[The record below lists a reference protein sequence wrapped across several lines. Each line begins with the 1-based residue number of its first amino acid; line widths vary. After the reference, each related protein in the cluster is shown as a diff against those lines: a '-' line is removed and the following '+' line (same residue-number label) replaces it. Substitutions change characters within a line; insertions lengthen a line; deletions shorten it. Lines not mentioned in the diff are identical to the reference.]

1 MNSDLEGWDWI
12 VLSFYFISLILVAV
26 WVTLKKNK
34 NTEDYFLAGR
44 NVGWFVIGASIF
56 ASNIGSEHVVGLAGT
71 GYESGAPMAHYEL
84 HAWIVLLLGWLFLPF
99 YIRSGAFT
107 MPEFLEK
114 RFDAGS
120 RWFLSVFSLIAYVLT
135 KVSVT
140 IYAGG
145 IVVSELLGIDFW
157 IGAIGVVVF
166 TGIYTIIGGMKAVI
180 YTETLQ
186 AIVLIIGSIIITYLG
201 LEAVG
206 GWDSLTEIVVRESPQ
221 HFNMWRPMNDPDFP
235 WTGLLFGGTIVG
247 VWYWCTD
254 QYIVQ
259 RTLAANNI
267 KIGRRGAIFG
277 AYLKLLPIFI
287 FLIPGIIAF
296 ALSVEDPVKY
306 SIIKADRAFP
316 MLVKELLPI
325 GLKGLVAGG
334 LMAALMSS
342 LASVFNSCSTIF
354 TIDIYKKLKP
364 KESEKKLLNIG
375 KFATVIIVLLGI
387 AWIPI
392 MDKIGGG
399 VMYQYLQNVQS
410 YIAPPVAAVFLLG
423 IIWKR
428 VNSKAAIT
436 TLLAGLFLLVVRLS
450 AEIYYNP
457 NTNILVNSI
466 ETVDNNKKYK
476 LSVTVEN
483 NGFHDIQWENQK
495 IWKEKAKQKSFLK
508 FVDDEGNNKST
519 NLAYLTN
526 YNLAETITIGNRV
539 YIEKNKKLKFDI
551 FYEAKNGFIDFKNF
565 HIDNK
570 KGFISDKNTKITYN
584 LKIKKPQTIANGF
597 LFEFARINFSHMA
610 ILMFI
615 FSILLC
621 ISVTLSTTEPEYS
634 KIVGLSF
641 GTLTKEQKVE
651 NKNSYEKIDLI
662 LSLILV
668 IIVIVILNYFT
679 G

>member
-1 MNSDLEGWDWI
+1 
-12 VLSFYFISLILVAV
+12 
-26 WVTLKKNK
+26 
-34 NTEDYFLAGR
+34 
-44 NVGWFVIGASIF
+44 
-56 ASNIGSEHVVGLAGT
+56 
-71 GYESGAPMAHYEL
+71 MAHYEL

-114 RFDAGS
+114 RFDSKS
-120 RWFLSVFSLIAYVLT
+120 RWFLSLFSLIAYVLT

-145 IVVSELLGIDFW
+145 IVVSELLGIPFW
-157 IGAIGVVVF
+157 YGAIGVVVF
-166 TGIYTIIGGMKAVI
+166 TGIYTVMGGMKAVI

-186 AIVLIIGSIIITYLG
+186 AVVLILGSIIITYLG
-201 LEAVG
+201 LQEVG
-206 GWDSLTEIVVRESPQ
+206 GWTELRNTVIAASPD
-221 HFNMWRPMNDPDFP
+221 HFNMWRPMSDPDFP

-296 ALSVEDPVKY
+296 ALSIQNPEVF
-306 SIIKADRAFP
+306 SIEKADRAFP
-316 MLVKELLPI
+316 MLVKTLLPV

-364 KESEKKLLNIG
+364 NESEKKLLNIG
-375 KFATVIIVLLGI
+375 KLATTVIVILGI
-387 AWIPI
+387 IWIPI
-392 MDKIGGG
+392 MEKIGGG

-410 YIAPPVAAVFLLG
+410 YIAPPVAAVFILG
-423 IIWKR
+423 IVWKR

-436 TLLAGLFLLVVRLS
+436 TLMAGLVLLIMRLS
-450 AEIYYNP
+450 SEIYFQP
-457 NTNILVNSI
+457 EISSNTI
-466 ETVDNNKKYK
+466 VDSYM
-476 LSVTVEN
+476 
-483 NGFHDIQWENQK
+483 F
-495 IWKEKAKQKSFLK
+495 
-508 FVDDEGNNKST
+508 
-519 NLAYLTN
+519 
-526 YNLAETITIGNRV
+526 
-539 YIEKNKKLKFDI
+539 I
-551 FYEAKNGFIDFKNF
+551 FA
-565 HIDNK
+565 
-570 KGFISDKNTKITYN
+570 T
-584 LKIKKPQTIANGF
+584 
-597 LFEFARINFSHMA
+597 INFSHMA

-621 ISVTLSTTEPEYS
+621 VGVTLSTTEPEYS

-641 GTLTKEQKVE
+641 GTLTKEQRLE
-651 NKNSYEKIDLI
+651 NKNSYETIDVI
-662 LSLILV
+662 LSVSLV
-668 IIVIVILNYFT
+668 IIVVAILSYFT

>member
-1 MNSDLEGWDWI
+1 MTTVLERLDWI
-12 VLSFYFISLILVAV
+12 VLGIYFLALILVAV
-26 WVTLKKNK
+26 WVVLQKNK

-71 GYESGAPMAHYEL
+71 GFESGTPMAHYEL

-114 RFDAGS
+114 RFDSKS
-120 RWFLSVFSLIAYVLT
+120 RWFLSLFSLIAYVLT

-145 IVVSELLGIDFW
+145 IVVSELLGIPFW
-157 IGAIGVVVF
+157 YGAIGVVVF
-166 TGIYTIIGGMKAVI
+166 TGIYTVIGGMKAVI

-186 AIVLIIGSIIITYLG
+186 AIILILGSIIITYLG
-201 LEAVG
+201 LQEVG
-206 GWDSLTEIVVRESPQ
+206 GWAELRNTVIAASPD
-221 HFNMWRPMNDPDFP
+221 HFNMWRPMSDPDFP

-254 QYIVQ
+254 KYIVQ

-296 ALSVEDPVKY
+296 ALSIQNPEVF
-306 SIIKADRAFP
+306 SIEKADRAFP
-316 MLVKELLPI
+316 MLVKTLLPV

-354 TIDIYKKLKP
+354 TIDIYKKLRP
-364 KESEKKLLNIG
+364 LESEKKLLNIG
-375 KFATVIIVLLGI
+375 KIATTVIVILGI
-387 AWIPI
+387 VWIPI
-392 MDKIGGG
+392 MEKIGGG

-410 YIAPPVAAVFLLG
+410 YIAPPVTAVFLLG

-428 VNSKAAIT
+428 VNAEAAIT
-436 TLLAGLFLLVVRLS
+436 TLLAGLILLIFRLGS
-450 AEIYYNP
+450 EIYYQP
-457 NTNILVNSI
+457 MIASGQV
-466 ETVDNNKKYK
+466 
-476 LSVTVEN
+476 
-483 NGFHDIQWENQK
+483 
-495 IWKEKAKQKSFLK
+495 
-508 FVDDEGNNKST
+508 
-519 NLAYLTN
+519 
-526 YNLAETITIGNRV
+526 
-539 YIEKNKKLKFDI
+539 
-551 FYEAKNGFIDFKNF
+551 
-565 HIDNK
+565 IDN
-570 KGFISDKNTKITYN
+570 FM
-584 LKIKKPQTIANGF
+584 
-597 LFEFARINFSHMA
+597 FAFATVNFSHMA

-615 FSILLC
+615 FSAVLC
-621 ISVTLSTTEPEYS
+621 ITVSILTSPPDYS
-634 KIVGLSF
+634 KISGLSY
-641 GTLTKEQKVE
+641 GTLTANHRKE
-651 NKNSYEKIDLI
+651 NSESYDTVDVI
-662 LSLILV
+662 LSIILI
-668 IIVIVILNYFT
+668 IIVVSILSYFT
-679 G
+679 S

>member
-1 MNSDLEGWDWI
+1 LTTVLEGLDWI
-12 VLSFYFISLILVAV
+12 VLGIYFLALILVAV
-26 WVTLKKNK
+26 WVALQKNK

-71 GYESGAPMAHYEL
+71 GFESGTPMAHYEL

-114 RFDAGS
+114 RFDAKS

-145 IVVSELLGIDFW
+145 IVVSELLGIPFW
-157 IGAIGVVVF
+157 YGAIGVVVF
-166 TGIYTIIGGMKAVI
+166 TGIYTVIGGLKAVI

-186 AIVLIIGSIIITYLG
+186 AIVLILGSIIITYLG
-201 LEAVG
+201 LQEVG
-206 GWDSLTEIVVRESPQ
+206 GWSELRSTVITASPD

-247 VWYWCTD
+247 IWYWCTD

-287 FLIPGIIAF
+287 FLIPGIIAY
-296 ALSVEDPVKY
+296 ALSIQNEGIFSIED
-306 SIIKADRAFP
+306 ADRAFP
-316 MLVKELLPI
+316 MLVKTLLPV

-364 KESEKKLLNIG
+364 NESEKKLLNVG
-375 KFATVIIVLLGI
+375 KLATTVIVILGI
-387 AWIPI
+387 IWIPI
-392 MDKIGGG
+392 MEKIGGG

-410 YIAPPVAAVFLLG
+410 YIAPPVAAVFILG
-423 IIWKR
+423 ILWKR

-436 TLLAGLFLLVVRLS
+436 TLMAGLVLLIMRLGS
-450 AEIYYNP
+450 EIYYQP
-457 NTNILVNSI
+457 EISSDI
-466 ETVDNNKKYK
+466 IVDSYM
-476 LSVTVEN
+476 
-483 NGFHDIQWENQK
+483 F
-495 IWKEKAKQKSFLK
+495 
-508 FVDDEGNNKST
+508 
-519 NLAYLTN
+519 
-526 YNLAETITIGNRV
+526 
-539 YIEKNKKLKFDI
+539 I
-551 FYEAKNGFIDFKNF
+551 FA
-565 HIDNK
+565 
-570 KGFISDKNTKITYN
+570 T
-584 LKIKKPQTIANGF
+584 
-597 LFEFARINFSHMA
+597 INFSHMA
-610 ILMFI
+610 ILMFT

-621 ISVTLSTTEPEYS
+621 VGVTLSTSEPEYS
-634 KIVGLSF
+634 KITGLSF
-641 GTLTKEQKVE
+641 GTLTKEQKLE
-651 NKNSYEKIDLI
+651 NKNSYEKIDVVLSIILVVIIIGI
-662 LSLILV
+662 LS
-668 IIVIVILNYFT
+668 YFT

>member
-1 MNSDLEGWDWI
+1 MTTVLEGLDWI
-12 VLSFYFISLILVAV
+12 VLGLYFIALIFVAV
-26 WVTLKKNK
+26 WVVLQKNK

-71 GYESGAPMAHYEL
+71 GFESGTPMAHYEL

-114 RFDAGS
+114 RFDSKS
-120 RWFLSVFSLIAYVLT
+120 RWFLSLFSLIAYVLT

-145 IVVSELLGIDFW
+145 IVVSELLGIPFW
-157 IGAIGVVVF
+157 YGAIGVVVF
-166 TGIYTIIGGMKAVI
+166 TGIYTVIGGMKAVI

-186 AIVLIIGSIIITYLG
+186 AIILILGSIIITYLG
-201 LEAVG
+201 LQEVG
-206 GWDSLTEIVVRESPQ
+206 GWAELRNTVIAASPD
-221 HFNMWRPMNDPDFP
+221 HFNMWRPMSDPDFP

-296 ALSVEDPVKY
+296 ALSIQNPEVFYIE
-306 SIIKADRAFP
+306 KADRAFP
-316 MLVKELLPI
+316 MLVKTLLPV

-364 KESEKKLLNIG
+364 NESEKKLLNIG
-375 KFATVIIVLLGI
+375 KLATTVIVILGI
-387 AWIPI
+387 IWIPI
-392 MDKIGGG
+392 MEKIGGG

-410 YIAPPVAAVFLLG
+410 YIAPPVAAVFILG
-423 IIWKR
+423 IVWKR

-436 TLLAGLFLLVVRLS
+436 TLIAGLVLLIMRLS
-450 AEIYYNP
+450 SEIYFQP
-457 NTNILVNSI
+457 EISSDTI
-466 ETVDNNKKYK
+466 VDSYM
-476 LSVTVEN
+476 
-483 NGFHDIQWENQK
+483 
-495 IWKEKAKQKSFLK
+495 
-508 FVDDEGNNKST
+508 FV
-519 NLAYLTN
+519 
-526 YNLAETITIGNRV
+526 
-539 YIEKNKKLKFDI
+539 
-551 FYEAKNGFIDFKNF
+551 
-565 HIDNK
+565 
-570 KGFISDKNTKITYN
+570 
-584 LKIKKPQTIANGF
+584 
-597 LFEFARINFSHMA
+597 FATINFSHMA

-615 FSILLC
+615 FSIILC
-621 ISVTLSTTEPEYS
+621 VSVTLTTTEPEYS

-641 GTLTKEQKVE
+641 GTLTKEQKLE
-651 NKNSYEKIDLI
+651 NKNSYETIDVI
-662 LSLILV
+662 LSVILV
-668 IIVIVILNYFT
+668 IIVVVILNYFT

>member
-1 MNSDLEGWDWI
+1 MESVLERPDWI
-12 VLSFYFISLILVAV
+12 VLGIYFLALIGVAV
-26 WVTLKKNK
+26 WVVSQKNK

-71 GYESGAPMAHYEL
+71 GFETGTPMAHYEL

-114 RFDAGS
+114 RFDSRS
-120 RWFLSVFSLIAYVLT
+120 RWFLSIFSLVAYVLT

-145 IVVSELLGIDFW
+145 IVVSELLGIPFW
-157 IGAIGVVVF
+157 YGAIGVVIF
-166 TGIYTIIGGMKAVI
+166 TGIYTVVGGMKAVI

-186 AIVLIIGSIIITYLG
+186 TVILILGSLVITYLG
-201 LEAVG
+201 LKEVG
-206 GWDSLTEIVVRESPQ
+206 GWGQLHETVTSVSPD

-247 VWYWCTD
+247 IWYWCTD

-277 AYLKLLPIFI
+277 AYLKLMPILI

-296 ALSVEDPVKY
+296 ALTIQNPEVFSVDR
-306 SIIKADRAFP
+306 ADRAFP
-316 MLVKELLPI
+316 MLVKTLLPV

-354 TIDIYKKLKP
+354 TIDIYKKLRPEK
-364 KESEKKLLNIG
+364 SERELLTIG
-375 KFATVIIVLLGI
+375 KIATGIIVVLGI
-387 AWIPI
+387 IWIPI

-410 YIAPPVAAVFLLG
+410 YIAPPVTTVFLLG

-436 TLLAGLFLLVVRLS
+436 TLLAGLVLLILRLGS
-450 AEIYYNP
+450 EIYYQP
-457 NTNILVNSI
+457 
-466 ETVDNNKKYK
+466 E
-476 LSVTVEN
+476 
-483 NGFHDIQWENQK
+483 
-495 IWKEKAKQKSFLK
+495 
-508 FVDDEGNNKST
+508 
-519 NLAYLTN
+519 
-526 YNLAETITIGNRV
+526 
-539 YIEKNKKLKFDI
+539 
-551 FYEAKNGFIDFKNF
+551 
-565 HIDNK
+565 
-570 KGFISDKNTKITYN
+570 
-584 LKIKKPQTIANGF
+584 IAAGTEVSGF
-597 LFEFARINFSHMA
+597 LFAFATVNFAHMA
-610 ILMFI
+610 IFMFL
-615 FSILLC
+615 FSVALC
-621 ISVTLSTTEPEYS
+621 IAVTLATAPPNYATI
-634 KIVGLSF
+634 KGLSF
-641 GTLTKEQKVE
+641 GTLSPEDRI
-651 NKNSYEKIDLI
+651 NSKGSYSTIDI
-662 LSLILV
+662 VLSVLLV
-668 IIVIVILNYFT
+668 VIVIGILSYFT

>member
-1 MNSDLEGWDWI
+1 MRNLIFLSTSVLENLDWI
-12 VLSFYFISLILVAV
+12 VLGVYFLALIAVAV
-26 WVTLKKNK
+26 WVVLQKNN

-71 GYESGAPMAHYEL
+71 GFESGAPMAHYEL

-114 RFDAGS
+114 RFDSRS
-120 RWFLSVFSLIAYVLT
+120 RWFLSLFSLVAYVLT

-145 IVVSELLGIDFW
+145 IVVSELLAIPFW
-157 IGAIGVVVF
+157 YGAIGIVVF
-166 TGIYTIIGGMKAVI
+166 TGIYTVVGGMKAVI

-186 AIVLIIGSIIITYLG
+186 TIILIFGSVIITYLG
-201 LEAVG
+201 LQEVG
-206 GWDSLTEIVVRESPQ
+206 GWTVLRETVMEVSPD
-221 HFNMWRPMNDPDFP
+221 HFNMWRPMSDPDFP

-247 VWYWCTD
+247 IWYWCTD

-277 AYLKLLPIFI
+277 AYLKLLPILI
-287 FLIPGIIAF
+287 FLVPGIIAF
-296 ALSVEDPVKY
+296 ALSIQNPEVF
-306 SIIKADRAFP
+306 SIEKADRAFP
-316 MLVKELLPI
+316 MLVKTLLPV

-364 KESEKKLLNIG
+364 NKSEKSLLNTG
-375 KFATVIIVLLGI
+375 KIATGFIVVLGI
-387 AWIPI
+387 IWIPI
-392 MDKIGGG
+392 MEKIGGG

-410 YIAPPVAAVFLLG
+410 YIAPPVTTVFLLG

-436 TLLAGLFLLVVRLS
+436 TLLAGLVLLILRLGS
-450 AEIYYNP
+450 EIYYQP
-457 NTNILVNSI
+457 QIVSGVSVDGFAFAFA
-466 ETVDNNKKYK
+466 TV
-476 LSVTVEN
+476 
-483 NGFHDIQWENQK
+483 
-495 IWKEKAKQKSFLK
+495 
-508 FVDDEGNNKST
+508 
-519 NLAYLTN
+519 
-526 YNLAETITIGNRV
+526 
-539 YIEKNKKLKFDI
+539 
-551 FYEAKNGFIDFKNF
+551 
-565 HIDNK
+565 
-570 KGFISDKNTKITYN
+570 
-584 LKIKKPQTIANGF
+584 
-597 LFEFARINFSHMA
+597 NFSHMA
-610 ILMFI
+610 IFMFL
-615 FSILLC
+615 FSVVLC
-621 ISVTLSTTEPEYS
+621 ISVSLLTSPPDYKTIT
-634 KIVGLSF
+634 GLSF
-641 GTLTKEQKVE
+641 GTLTNSQKQD
-651 NKNSYEKIDLI
+651 NDNSYDTIDVV
-662 LSLILV
+662 LSVLLV
-668 IIVIVILNYFT
+668 IIVIGVLSYFT

>member
-1 MNSDLEGWDWI
+1 MTTVLETLDWF
-12 VLSFYFISLILVAV
+12 VLGAYFFALILVAV
-26 WVTLKKNK
+26 WVVIQKNK

-71 GYESGAPMAHYEL
+71 GFESGAPMAHYEL

-114 RFDAGS
+114 RFDSRS
-120 RWFLSVFSLIAYVLT
+120 RWFLSLFSLVAYVLT

-145 IVVSELLGIDFW
+145 IVVSELLGIPFW
-157 IGAIGVVVF
+157 YGAIGVVIF
-166 TGIYTIIGGMKAVI
+166 TGAYTVIGGMKAVI

-186 AIVLIIGSIIITYLG
+186 AIVLILGSIIITYLG
-201 LEAVG
+201 LQEVG
-206 GWDSLTEIVVRESPQ
+206 GWSELRNIVIAESPD
-221 HFNMWRPMNDPDFP
+221 HFNMWRPMTDPDFP

-296 ALSVEDPVKY
+296 ALSIKDPAVF
-306 SIIKADRAFP
+306 SIEKADRAFP
-316 MLVKELLPI
+316 MLVKTLLPV

-354 TIDIYKKLKP
+354 TIDIYKKLRP
-364 KESEKKLLNIG
+364 LESEKKLLNIG
-375 KFATVIIVLLGI
+375 KIATTVIVILGI
-387 AWIPI
+387 VWIPI
-392 MDKIGGG
+392 MEKIGGG

-410 YIAPPVAAVFLLG
+410 YIAPPVTAVFLLG

-428 VNSKAAIT
+428 VNAEAAIT
-436 TLLAGLFLLVVRLS
+436 TLLAGLILLILRLGS
-450 AEIYYNP
+450 EIYYQP
-457 NTNILVNSI
+457 MIASGQF
-466 ETVDNNKKYK
+466 VDNFMFAFA
-476 LSVTVEN
+476 TV
-483 NGFHDIQWENQK
+483 
-495 IWKEKAKQKSFLK
+495 
-508 FVDDEGNNKST
+508 
-519 NLAYLTN
+519 
-526 YNLAETITIGNRV
+526 
-539 YIEKNKKLKFDI
+539 
-551 FYEAKNGFIDFKNF
+551 
-565 HIDNK
+565 
-570 KGFISDKNTKITYN
+570 
-584 LKIKKPQTIANGF
+584 
-597 LFEFARINFSHMA
+597 NFSHMA
-610 ILMFI
+610 ILMFL
-615 FSILLC
+615 FSVLLC
-621 ISVTLSTTEPEYS
+621 ITVSVLTNPPDYS
-634 KIVGLSF
+634 KISGLSY
-641 GTLTKEQKVE
+641 GTLTANHRKE
-651 NKNSYEKIDLI
+651 NSESYDTVDVI
-662 LSLILV
+662 LSIILI
-668 IIVIVILNYFT
+668 IIVVSILSYFT

>member
-1 MNSDLEGWDWI
+1 MESVLERPDWI
-12 VLSFYFISLILVAV
+12 VLGIYFLALIGVAV
-26 WVTLKKNK
+26 WVVAQKNK
-34 NTEDYFLAGR
+34 DTEDYFLAGR

-71 GYESGAPMAHYEL
+71 GFESGTPMAHYEL

-114 RFDAGS
+114 RFDSRS
-120 RWFLSVFSLIAYVLT
+120 RWFLSIFSLVAYVLT

-145 IVVSELLGIDFW
+145 IVVSELLGIPFW
-157 IGAIGVVVF
+157 YGAIGVVIF

-186 AIVLIIGSIIITYLG
+186 TIILILGSLIITYLG
-201 LEAVG
+201 LKEVG
-206 GWDSLTEIVVRESPQ
+206 GWGQLHETVTAVSPD
-221 HFNMWRPMNDPDFP
+221 HFNMWRPMSDPDFP

-247 VWYWCTD
+247 IWYWCTD

-277 AYLKLLPIFI
+277 AYLKLMPIVI

-296 ALSVEDPVKY
+296 ALTIQNPEVFNVDR
-306 SIIKADRAFP
+306 ADRAFP
-316 MLVKELLPI
+316 MLVKTLLPV

-354 TIDIYKKLKP
+354 TIDIYKKLRPEK
-364 KESEKKLLNIG
+364 SERELLTIG
-375 KFATVIIVLLGI
+375 KIATGIIVVLGI
-387 AWIPI
+387 IWIPI

-410 YIAPPVAAVFLLG
+410 YIAPPVTTVFLLG

-436 TLLAGLFLLVVRLS
+436 TLLAGLVLLILRLGS
-450 AEIYYNP
+450 EIYYQP
-457 NTNILVNSI
+457 QIAAGEDVSGFMYAFATVN
-466 ETVDNNKKYK
+466 
-476 LSVTVEN
+476 
-483 NGFHDIQWENQK
+483 
-495 IWKEKAKQKSFLK
+495 
-508 FVDDEGNNKST
+508 
-519 NLAYLTN
+519 
-526 YNLAETITIGNRV
+526 
-539 YIEKNKKLKFDI
+539 
-551 FYEAKNGFIDFKNF
+551 
-565 HIDNK
+565 
-570 KGFISDKNTKITYN
+570 
-584 LKIKKPQTIANGF
+584 
-597 LFEFARINFSHMA
+597 FAHMA
-610 ILMFI
+610 IFMFI
-615 FSILLC
+615 FSVALC
-621 ISVTLSTTEPEYS
+621 IAVTLATAPPNYALI
-634 KIVGLSF
+634 KGLSF
-641 GTLTKEQKVE
+641 GTLSAEDRTATKG
-651 NKNSYEKIDLI
+651 SYSTIDVV
-662 LSLILV
+662 LSVLLV
-668 IIVIVILNYFT
+668 VIVIAILSYFT